1 MNVVQ
6 IVSHFD
12 LGGAER
18 IAINIA
24 KSKESDIN
32 YHMIEVVRGSSNF
45 SRDYMK
51 ELETAGIKY
60 YRSPFTNSKMGIVF
74 FPIRLIALIKKVCPI
89 AIHTHTEIPDLSLY
103 WTCLLAPRIMQDIKI
118 VRTLHNTVLWN
129 KWKSIGRVVE
139 KFMQKHKAN
148 ISTSNMITCTYQK
161 EFGFDSNIKLIYNG
175 FTAISQQIY
184 PYIYSGKINILFAGR
199 FVPQKGI
206 PVLINI
212 IKRVDE
218 KVFYFHIAGKGP
230 LEEIILQELG
240 NKSNVRITPP
250 IFSLAQ
256 YLSSFDYVFI
266 PSEHEGL
273 NSLSIESSTNKV
285 PVIIND
291 IDGLNETLPQNYPL
305 KVKNNCIDE
314 YMTLFTDVIPT
325 IDRVSLI
332 DSVYQYSCQ
341 KFDIQQMQKQYEYIY
356 KTGKKYGCFFHE
368 K

>member
-148 ISTSNMITCTYQK
+148 ISTSNMINLY
-161 EFGFDSNIKLIYNG
+161 
-175 FTAISQQIY
+175 IS
-184 PYIYSGKINILFAGR
+184 
-199 FVPQKGI
+199 
-206 PVLINI
+206 
-212 IKRVDE
+212 KRIW
-218 KVFYFHIAGKGP
+218 F
-230 LEEIILQELG
+230 
-240 NKSNVRITPP
+240 
-250 IFSLAQ
+250 
-256 YLSSFDYVFI
+256 
-266 PSEHEGL
+266 
-273 NSLSIESSTNKV
+273 
-285 PVIIND
+285 
-291 IDGLNETLPQNYPL
+291 
-305 KVKNNCIDE
+305 
-314 YMTLFTDVIPT
+314 
-325 IDRVSLI
+325 
-332 DSVYQYSCQ
+332 
-341 KFDIQQMQKQYEYIY
+341 
-356 KTGKKYGCFFHE
+356 
-368 K
+368 

>member
-118 VRTLHNTVLWN
+118 VRTLHNTVLLN

-161 EFGFDSNIKLIYNG
+161 EFGFDSNIKLIY
-175 FTAISQQIY
+175 TLIPQH
-184 PYIYSGKINILFAGR
+184 YSL
-199 FVPQKGI
+199 
-206 PVLINI
+206 
-212 IKRVDE
+212 
-218 KVFYFHIAGKGP
+218 
-230 LEEIILQELG
+230 
-240 NKSNVRITPP
+240 
-250 IFSLAQ
+250 
-256 YLSSFDYVFI
+256 
-266 PSEHEGL
+266 
-273 NSLSIESSTNKV
+273 
-285 PVIIND
+285 
-291 IDGLNETLPQNYPL
+291 
-305 KVKNNCIDE
+305 
-314 YMTLFTDVIPT
+314 TLFI
-325 IDRVSLI
+325 SA
-332 DSVYQYSCQ
+332 
-341 KFDIQQMQKQYEYIY
+341 
-356 KTGKKYGCFFHE
+356 
-368 K
+368 

>member
-118 VRTLHNTVLWN
+118 VRTLGEFYQFNLSSCIRQQNSLTAQFVSFSLSN
-129 KWKSIGRVVE
+129 L
-139 KFMQKHKAN
+139 AN
-148 ISTSNMITCTYQK
+148 I
-161 EFGFDSNIKLIYNG
+161 F
-175 FTAISQQIY
+175 Y
-184 PYIYSGKINILFAGR
+184 P
-199 FVPQKGI
+199 
-206 PVLINI
+206 
-212 IKRVDE
+212 
-218 KVFYFHIAGKGP
+218 
-230 LEEIILQELG
+230 
-240 NKSNVRITPP
+240 PP
-250 IFSLAQ
+250 IF
-256 YLSSFDYVFI
+256 
-266 PSEHEGL
+266 
-273 NSLSIESSTNKV
+273 T
-285 PVIIND
+285 IIN
-291 IDGLNETLPQNYPL
+291 LCLL
-305 KVKNNCIDE
+305 
-314 YMTLFTDVIPT
+314 
-325 IDRVSLI
+325 
-332 DSVYQYSCQ
+332 
-341 KFDIQQMQKQYEYIY
+341 
-356 KTGKKYGCFFHE
+356 
-368 K
+368 

>member
-1 MNVVQ
+1 
-6 IVSHFD
+6 
-12 LGGAER
+12 
-18 IAINIA
+18 
-24 KSKESDIN
+24 
-32 YHMIEVVRGSSNF
+32 
-45 SRDYMK
+45 MK
-51 ELETAGIKY
+51 
-60 YRSPFTNSKMGIVF
+60 
-74 FPIRLIALIKKVCPI
+74 
-89 AIHTHTEIPDLSLY
+89 
-103 WTCLLAPRIMQDIKI
+103 DIKI

-129 KWKSIGRVVE
+129 KWKSIGGVVE
-139 KFMQKHKAN
+139 KFMHKRKAN

-175 FTAISQQIY
+175 FTAISQQAY
-184 PYIYSGKINILFAGR
+184 PYIYSGKINVLFAGR

-273 NSLSIESSTNKV
+273 NSLSIESSINKV

-356 KTGKKYGCFFHE
+356 KTGKKYGCCYRE